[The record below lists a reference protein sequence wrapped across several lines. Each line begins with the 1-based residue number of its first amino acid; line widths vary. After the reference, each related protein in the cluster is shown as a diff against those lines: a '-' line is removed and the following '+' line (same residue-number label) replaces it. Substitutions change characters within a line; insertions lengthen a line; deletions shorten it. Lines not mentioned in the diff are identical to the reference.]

1 MAKDIDI
8 LEPVPIMDEI
18 KVDDKDEKEV
28 EKEDYTGLV
37 SQVKKEY
44 KVAYDFMKPKIDKWR
59 MRLKLYNNQKRDDEA
74 VGDTTLFTI
83 FQTVLASLYDDR
95 LAVEFG
101 GREDGDEETADNL
114 TAMAKA
120 DYDDMEKDQL
130 DFEWDWDTLFFGRG
144 LMLMEE
150 FDREPDKNVFVPV
163 PEVLDPLTFL
173 RDPRATSVN
182 GNKKGKGAMRFGGSE
197 IKMTIEDIK
206 NHPNFFKDIDF
217 SKLKYGESTQ
227 SLVADASQSRDEA
240 QGRQNPNKD
249 TESDLGANA
258 EYDVTQWFTHWK
270 KSDGSVVKVKMWLGN
285 ERNTLLG
292 IKELERDYWPIIDRP
307 LYPTAHDWD
316 GTSIPDLIE
325 DKQRARAIAQNLGLK
340 AMKADI
346 YPMYI
351 YNTNK
356 ITNRADLNFDFD
368 KFIGVDTK
376 PGESTADAVV
386 PMRKSAPN
394 MGMIDFIYQS
404 LDASAQK
411 ATATPELQQ
420 GAISSQQRTLG
431 ELNLVA
437 SNVDTRYSLSAKVF
451 GWSEKRFWYHWYN
464 MYKDNFAENIDEKVL
479 RTVGAFGAKWRTLS
493 KDDIVA
499 NIDPDIMIESQ
510 VVSRAKE
517 LEEMQKL
524 NGFFA
529 IAFSDPTVNRR
540 WGMKKLARLN
550 GLEKDEIDRLF
561 PPTIDERIAEDQNEL
576 LNQNKIVPVLP
587 EDDHNIHLEIHAK
600 AKETEASKAH
610 IETHKKALS
619 IKKVK
624 PELFPA
630 EQQPQMGMG
639 DGTQPN
645 GQPGVIEQTPIQPV
659 TPSQTS
665 NQAGRSMPTMQ

>member
-8 LEPVPIMDEI
+8 LEPVPIMNEI
-18 KVDDKDEKEV
+18 KVEDKEEKEV
-28 EKEDYTGLV
+28 EKEDYTSLV
-37 SQVKKEY
+37 QQVKKEY

-95 LAVEFG
+95 LTVEFG

-150 FDREPDKNVFVPV
+150 YDREPDKNVFVPV

-182 GNKKGKGAMRFGGSE
+182 GNKKGKGAMRFGGGD
-197 IKMTIEDIK
+197 IKMSCEDMK
-206 NHPNFFKDIDF
+206 NNKNFFDDIDY

-227 SLVADASQSRDEA
+227 SLITDASQSRDEA

-270 KSDGSVVKVKMWLGN
+270 KADGSVVKVKMWLGN

-292 IKELERDYWPIIDRP
+292 IKELERDYFPIIDRP

-356 ITNRADLNFDFD
+356 IQNRADLNFDFD

-376 PGESTADAVV
+376 PGESTADAIV

-420 GAISSQQRTLG
+420 GALSSQQRTLG

-451 GWSEKRFWYHWYN
+451 GWSEKRFWNHWYN
-464 MYKDNFAENIDEKVL
+464 MYKDNFAEEIDEKVL
-479 RTVGAFGAKWRTLS
+479 RIVGAFGAKWRTLS

-499 NIDPDIMIESQ
+499 NKDPDIIIESQ

-576 LNQNKIVPVLP
+576 LNDNKLVPVLP
-587 EDDHNIHLEIHAK
+587 EDDHNIHLEIHSK

-639 DGTQPN
+639 NEQQIP
-645 GQPGVIEQTPIQPV
+645 GQPQQTPVQPV
-659 TPSQTS
+659 APSQTS
-665 NQAGRSMPTMQ
+665 NQAGRSMPVMQ